1 MNMLKKLKE
10 IFSGKDRSAVEE
22 ERKEEQTTRH
32 TEEEV
37 PPQESAQQREELAK
51 EEKGVRPLLPHELE
65 TFKKGMGI
73 TPHNYWTWASR
84 TKSFKLLT
92 DGEYVWV
99 EGYEEHI
106 GKQLPLTQQRAWSW
120 EFIRKRLQDFGGE
133 G

>member
-1 MNMLKKLKE
+1 MFDKLKKLFGKKE
-10 IFSGKDRSAVEE
+10 ESLERPPSAVEE
-22 ERKEEQTTRH
+22 TKKEEPEKE
-32 TEEEV
+32 TE
-37 PPQESAQQREELAK
+37 PQEEKPTREA
-51 EEKGVRPLLPHELE
+51 RPLLPHELE

-84 TKSFKLLT
+84 TNNFKLLT

-99 EGYEEHI
+99 EGYEDHI

>member
-1 MNMLKKLKE
+1 MLDKLKRLL
-10 IFSGKDRSAVEE
+10 GKKQEQKEE
-22 ERKEEQTTRH
+22 ETSKAGETKSEEGRQ
-32 TEEEV
+32 
-37 PPQESAQQREELAK
+37 A
-51 EEKGVRPLLPHELE
+51 RPLLPDELE

-84 TKSFKLLT
+84 TNNFKLLT

-99 EGYEEHI
+99 EGYEDHI

-120 EFIRKRLQDFGGE
+120 DFIRKRLQDFGGE

>member
-1 MNMLKKLKE
+1 MVKGCIVILMFKRLIE
-10 IFSGKDRSAVEE
+10 AF
-22 ERKEEQTTRH
+22 RKEKESVREVKEEVPEK
-32 TEEEV
+32 TEEE
-37 PPQESAQQREELAK
+37 P
-51 EEKGVRPLLPHELE
+51 EEKQEKNVRPLTPHELE

-84 TKSFKLLT
+84 TNNFKLMT

-106 GKQLPLTQQRAWSW
+106 GNRLPLTQQRAWSW
-120 EFIRKRLQDFGGE
+120 EFINKRLQDFGGQ

>member
-1 MNMLKKLKE
+1 MFDKLKKLFGKKE
-10 IFSGKDRSAVEE
+10 ESLERPLSAVEE
-22 ERKEEQTTRH
+22 TKKEEPEKE
-32 TEEEV
+32 TE
-37 PPQESAQQREELAK
+37 PQEEKPTREA
-51 EEKGVRPLLPHELE
+51 RPLLPHELE

-84 TKSFKLLT
+84 TNNFKLLT

-99 EGYEEHI
+99 EGYEDHI